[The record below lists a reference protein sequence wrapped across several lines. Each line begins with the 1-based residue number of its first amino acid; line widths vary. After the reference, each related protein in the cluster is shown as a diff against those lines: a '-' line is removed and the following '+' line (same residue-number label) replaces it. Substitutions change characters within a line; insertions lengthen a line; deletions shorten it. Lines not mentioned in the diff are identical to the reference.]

1 MLKKTINDQ
10 DFYQIH
16 REGINKQ
23 GRLDRVE
30 KGNLSENNEE
40 RNMLSKRWM
49 IFKQN
54 INDILSLNKLQ
65 SFDER
70 EEEIKSIEEEIKKE
84 KEEYKLEMINRFSEK
99 NVNFI
104 WTIIEINTTRECW
117 CKWFYMEHFWLF
129 LYLL

>member
-1 MLKKTINDQ
+1 MLNKTINDQ

-104 WTIIEINTTRECW
+104 
-117 CKWFYMEHFWLF
+117 
-129 LYLL
+129 

>member
-1 MLKKTINDQ
+1 MLN
-10 DFYQIH
+10 
-16 REGINKQ
+16 
-23 GRLDRVE
+23 
-30 KGNLSENNEE
+30 
-40 RNMLSKRWM
+40 KRWM

-104 WTIIEINTTRECW
+104 
-117 CKWFYMEHFWLF
+117 
-129 LYLL
+129 